1 MGVGLRDPSNIRLS
15 YPWDWG
21 AFFFGSGAAGGSWA
35 AREVAEKLF

>member
-15 YPWDWG
+15 YPLDLG
-21 AFFFGSGAAGGSWA
+21 AFFFDSGAAERRVV